1 MKKQSKLFFTKSL
14 DSLVL
19 SIEHFNR
26 PWDRGRH
33 EAVLILLD
41 RAFELLLKGII
52 LHKGGKIREAYE
64 KETIGFEKCVRKC
77 ISDNQVKCLNEEEGL
92 AIQII
97 NSFRDAAQHDIILLS
112 EQELYMYSQAGVTL
126 YKDLL
131 KKVFGVELKSYLP
144 ERILPISTNPP
155 SDLHA
160 MIEADFKHIK
170 SLLKPKSRKQIE
182 AKARLKSL
190 AIVESSLQGIRNQ
203 PSELEVNKLSKEV
216 RIGKNWEEIFPGIA
230 SLNINTTGNGI
241 NVDIRITKKEGEK
254 VQLVPEGTPGA
265 TVLAVR
271 RVNELD
277 FYSLG
282 LKDISDKVGL
292 GLNKVLAVV
301 KYLRLQDFPDYFKE
315 VRVGK
320 SKFKRYSQNALIKI
334 TGELPILDIE
344 DVWSKYKP
352 ISKKEKRLT
361 LFSAGFEEGK
371 TPSG

>member
-1 MKKQSKLFFTKSL
+1 MKKQSKLLFQKSL

-41 RAFELLLKGII
+41 RAFELLLKSII

-77 ISDNQVKCLNEEEGL
+77 ISDAQVKCLSEEEGL
-92 AIQII
+92 TIQII
-97 NSFRDAAQHDIILLS
+97 NSFRDAAQHDIVVLN

-131 KKVFGVELKSYLP
+131 KRVFNEDLKSHLP
-144 ERILPISTNPP
+144 ERILPISTQPP

-160 MIEADFKHIK
+160 MVDVDFSHIK

-182 AKARLKSL
+182 AKTRLKSL
-190 AIVESSLQGIRNQ
+190 AIVESSLQGVRNQ

-216 RIGKNWEEIFPGIA
+216 RTGKKWEEIFPGLA
-230 SLNINTTGNGI
+230 SLDITTTGGGI
-241 NVDIRITKKEGEK
+241 NVDIRITKREGEK

-282 LKDISDKVGL
+282 LKDIADKVNL
-292 GLNKVLAVV
+292 GRNKVLAVV
-301 KYLRLQDFPDYFKE
+301 KHLGLQDSPDFFKE
-315 VRVGK
+315 VKVGK
-320 SKFKRYSQNALIKI
+320 AKFKRYSHNALNKV
-334 TGELPILDIE
+334 TEELPKLDIE
-344 DVWSKYKP
+344 DVWLKHRP
-352 ISKKEKRLT
+352 TCKKN
-361 LFSAGFEEGK
+361 G
-371 TPSG
+371 